1 MNKDLH
7 ILKAILLEAD
17 EEDNV
22 KDKEKEVKKNNAE
35 EKADD
40 RANEKEDKPDSP
52 FDKDPMGFILKKYH
66 TLNALLEELMTPD
79 FKEYITAIFIQS
91 PKPTSF
97 KIVLHNSQFFYLT
110 YMGDGIYQAIIAGKR
125 HYLSSIGEKER
136 AMKGISRL
144 LQQGSPLK
152 TKGPEGA
159 EQGTRPE
166 GEDDGSLSGGNNN
179 GGGDQTGKETTPAAE
194 EGGETEETEPLTEV
208 AILKGILTEAF
219 TVFPKSEKEIKN
231 KDIKSLFTA
240 VKANTD
246 IEDPIA
252 LDPQAPNAVNI
263 TRKLQTDKKT
273 IAAIKKLTGQDI
285 SGGKIRWNGLS
296 IKFGE
301 GSRGGRGVKSKG
313 LGFEGTLTADLEN
326 LKQNGLKDAKD
337 FNHPTLV
344 LEMANELGLKKG
356 NFDVIP
362 EGKKNQSRPLKIT
375 PKGPE
380 IAFSAGTA
388 AETLTDITI
397 KKGKTPYYISAKF
410 GGTLTFFNSGISTI
424 LPANEIKSGEIKNE
438 SGKILL
444 KTLGI
449 NNKLFCQVFN
459 EYGKKGYV
467 GPKKKTTPDVAK
479 LQHLVSSGIGEGYY
493 YAQAGKGRDLFFAID
508 KKYNK
513 QASTITSP
521 VVVYYG
527 GIDGKGKRIDL
538 VFESAKYFFKVNI
551 RNKQGGL
558 YPTHIMCDYKAK

>member
-1 MNKDLH
+1 
-7 ILKAILLEAD
+7 
-17 EEDNV
+17 
-22 KDKEKEVKKNNAE
+22 
-35 EKADD
+35 
-40 RANEKEDKPDSP
+40 
-52 FDKDPMGFILKKYH
+52 
-66 TLNALLEELMTPD
+66 
-79 FKEYITAIFIQS
+79 
-91 PKPTSF
+91 
-97 KIVLHNSQFFYLT
+97 
-110 YMGDGIYQAIIAGKR
+110 
-125 HYLSSIGEKER
+125 
-136 AMKGISRL
+136 
-144 LQQGSPLK
+144 LK
-152 TKGPEGA
+152 TKGPEGS
-159 EQGTRPE
+159 EQGTRAD
-166 GEDDGSLSGGNNN
+166 GEDDGSISGGNNN
-179 GGGDQTGKETTPAAE
+179 GGGDQTGVETTPAAE
-194 EGGETEETEPLTEV
+194 EEGGEEAEPLTEA
-208 AILKGILTEAF
+208 AILKGIIMEAF

-273 IAAIKKLTGQDI
+273 IASIKKLTGQDI

-313 LGFEGTLTADLEN
+313 LGFEGTLTADLKN
-326 LKQNGLKDAKD
+326 LKDNGLKDAKD
-337 FNHPTLV
+337 FNHPQLV

-356 NFDVIP
+356 NFKVIP
-362 EGKKNQSRPLKIT
+362 EGQKNQSRPLKIT
-375 PKGPE
+375 AKGPE

-397 KKGKTPYYISAKF
+397 DKGDTLYYISAKF

-459 EYGKKGYV
+459 DYGKKGYT

-493 YAQAGKGRDLFFAID
+493 YAQAGKGRDLFFNID